1 MKTIVLICG
10 SVPGVGS
17 GAAME
22 ALKAL
27 DETFEVEMVSP
38 ERMAELNHDRPSDI
52 VMPIKPYHLA
62 DEILFTPPMSR
73 KERRALERKKSK
85 I

>member
-1 MKTIVLICG
+1 MKKILICG
-10 SVPGVGS
+10 AAMGVGS
-17 GAAME
+17 RAAIE

-38 ERMAELNHDRPSDI
+38 ERVAELNPDSPREI
-52 VMPIKPYHLA
+52 VLPIKPYHLA

-73 KERRALERKKSK
+73 RERRALERKKLNKS
-85 I
+85 